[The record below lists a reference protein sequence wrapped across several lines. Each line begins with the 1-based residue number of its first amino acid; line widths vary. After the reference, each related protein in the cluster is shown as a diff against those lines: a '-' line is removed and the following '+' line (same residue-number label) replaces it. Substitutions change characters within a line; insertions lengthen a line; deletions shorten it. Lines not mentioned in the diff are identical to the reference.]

1 MSRRG
6 EQLGLWQQGDE
17 SVRVAEV
24 GKALVLTH
32 LMGGKQVAEMTLPAS
47 RSFLL
52 ALREAC
58 DQALRKRGEAA

>member
-52 ALREAC
+52 ALR
-58 DQALRKRGEAA
+58 KRGEAA